1 MIRIPS
7 SLNGQATSGNP
18 MTRRPGWNLLIDSTP
33 ILSEHP
39 LSGFMTKWEYLV
51 VSPLLGSLPNDSAQ
65 YIVGIRMNSESVKFD
80 LIQPEPGTRRVLDV
94 DCENYKKWNSHG
106 HHLLF
111 NELGNE
117 GWELIKIRGSDRE
130 LRERF
135 FFFKRSL

>member
-1 MIRIPS
+1 
-7 SLNGQATSGNP
+7 
-18 MTRRPGWNLLIDSTP
+18 
-33 ILSEHP
+33 
-39 LSGFMTKWEYLV
+39 
-51 VSPLLGSLPNDSAQ
+51 
-65 YIVGIRMNSESVKFD
+65 MNSESVKFD
-80 LIQPEPGTRRVLDV
+80 LIQPEPGTTRVLDV

-106 HHLLF
+106 HHLFF